1 MIKKL
6 ALILAIV
13 MVACLIWSL
22 LGPAAGVTMTINGHE
37 MIGPAGVVVGIWNMI
52 IAFVVL
58 CCVGILLT
66 FVFMGVGL
74 IILSVLGG
82 VAFILAIVF
91 LPFLLPLLIPI
102 FLVWLFCVIIRKS
115 KPALPSSR

>member
-13 MVACLIWSL
+13 MVACLLWSL
-22 LGPAAGVTMTINGHE
+22 LGPATGVTMIINGHE
-37 MIGPAGVVVGIWNMI
+37 IISPAGVVVGIWKMI

-74 IILSVLGG
+74 IILAVLGG

-102 FLVWLFCVIIRKS
+102 FLVWLFCVIIRKL
-115 KPALPSSR
+115 KTA

>member
-22 LGPAAGVTMTINGHE
+22 LGPAAGVTLQINGHQI
-37 MIGPAGVVVGIWNMI
+37 IGPAGVVVGVWKMI

-66 FVFMGVGL
+66 FVFVGVGL
-74 IILSVLGG
+74 IVLFVLGG
-82 VAFILAIVF
+82 VAFILAMVF
-91 LPFLLPLLIPI
+91 LPFLLPLLLPL

-115 KPALPSSR
+115 KTT